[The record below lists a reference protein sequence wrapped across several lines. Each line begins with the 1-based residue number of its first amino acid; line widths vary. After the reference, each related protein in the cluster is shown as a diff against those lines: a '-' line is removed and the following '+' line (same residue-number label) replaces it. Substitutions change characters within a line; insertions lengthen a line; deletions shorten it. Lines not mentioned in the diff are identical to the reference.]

1 MVAIEAVLIEALEP
15 PQNRKGGDGFH
26 GIEFIQTE
34 DPDKAKER
42 LISEFEQIMR
52 RGHRG

>member
-1 MVAIEAVLIEALEP
+1 MQTIGETEILIDATVAGKV
-15 PQNRKGGDGFH
+15 RRDGFH